1 MNKLDRGMIKWQP
14 FNSVINGKYVINNI
28 LKEKAK
34 INKPIISDEEQKLLE
49 EKIIEAYYC
58 QNTVLITYYQNGSLL
73 IIKDKIKKIDKIYKI
88 IYLKSKTLLFNQILG
103 IDLSY

>member
-14 FNSVINGKYVINNI
+14 FNSLINGKYIVNSI

-34 INKPIISDEEQKLLE
+34 ISKPIISDEDQKTLE

-58 QNTVLITYYQNGSLL
+58 QNKVTITYYQNGFLL
-73 IIKDKIKKIDKIYKI
+73 KIKSKIKKIDNIYKI
-88 IYLKSKTLLFNQILG
+88 IYLDDKTLLFKQILG